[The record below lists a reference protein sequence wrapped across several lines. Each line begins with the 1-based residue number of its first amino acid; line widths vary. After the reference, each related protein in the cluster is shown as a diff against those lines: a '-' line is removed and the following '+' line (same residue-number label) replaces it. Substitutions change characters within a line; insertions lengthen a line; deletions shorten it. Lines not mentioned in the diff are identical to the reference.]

1 MDGELEGVA
10 VHTNR
15 ADNVWESPKT
25 WLHAGQGGRRG
36 RDVIV
41 KISKI
46 IAPPLKRVTAHVV
59 EIKTLQDVASVR
71 DDIGFLRSTFTL

>member
-1 MDGELEGVA
+1 M
-10 VHTNR
+10 
-15 ADNVWESPKT
+15 
-25 WLHAGQGGRRG
+25 
-36 RDVIV
+36 IV

-71 DDIGFLRSTFTL
+71 DDIGFLRSTFTLKLSFFNMGENLDSCANSPIKKQIRISVSLSRP